1 MTWTMTGPARYEDE
15 LERVIREEAVV
26 MTPEVQARLAELSL
40 EEREVYLE
48 QLGLRVENADAEIN
62 PRGEIAA
69 HEYFGESA
77 RGAGSF
83 MGSQGPFPKQFGHG
97 WSWRREGCDGGCCR
111 ARWGWPLEFLGAAG
125 VCG

>member
-62 PRGEIAA
+62 PRGEIAR
-69 HEYFGESA
+69 S
-77 RGAGSF
+77 
-83 MGSQGPFPKQFGHG
+83 
-97 WSWRREGCDGGCCR
+97 
-111 ARWGWPLEFLGAAG
+111 
-125 VCG
+125 